1 MVTSTNMDELP
12 SFSFKFRNNLTACHF
27 LIMDTIHTKDQV
39 DIRSHSFQLSVKNYI
54 NGYALFSFPRFAKAE
69 TRVSL
74 K

>member
-1 MVTSTNMDELP
+1 MVTSTNMNELP
-12 SFSFKFRNNLTACHF
+12 AFSFESCNNFTTSHF
-27 LIMDTIHTKDQV
+27 LMIDTVHTKDQV